1 MKILIKFFL
10 ISFLVVIFQTKSLS
24 QEKVVYVDVDKIMV
38 DSKVGKSIKKQ
49 LDKLAKDNIDKFSK
63 MEAELKSEEKKIIS
77 KKNVLSQEEFQKQLN
92 SLREKASNYRKT
104 RNENINSLT
113 NKRIDAT
120 AKILS
125 ALNPILAKYS
135 EENGIAIII
144 QKKNIII
151 GKSSLDITSDI
162 LKIVDNEIKSFKIK

>member
-1 MKILIKFFL
+1 MNILIRFIL
-10 ISFLVVIFQTKSLS
+10 ISFFVINFNTKSFT
-24 QEKVVYVDVDKIMV
+24 QDKVVYVDVDKIMV

-49 LDKLAKDNIDKFSK
+49 LDKLAKDNIDKFNK
-63 MEAELKSEEKKIIS
+63 METELKSEEKKILS
-77 KKNVLSQEEFQKQLN
+77 KKNVLSQEEFQKQIN
-92 SLREKASNYRKT
+92 TLREKASNYRKT

-135 EENGIAIII
+135 EENGISIIF

-162 LKIVDNEIKSFKIK
+162 LKIVDTEIKSFKIK